1 MEIKKID
8 LRKIDEALELIWKTF
23 MKYEAPDYSE
33 EGIEEFR
40 RSIYDKEWLADKI
53 FYGAYDENILLGVI
67 ATKEKS
73 HIALFFVD
81 GKHHRKGI
89 GRTLFNKVLEDND
102 KDYFTVNS
110 SPYAKEIYEH
120 LGFECVSGIQCIN
133 GLKFYPMKM
142 KIK

>member
-8 LRKIDEALELIWKTF
+8 LRKIDDALELIWKTF

-40 RSIYDKEWLADKI
+40 RSIYNKEWLADKI
-53 FYGAYDENILLGVI
+53 FYGAYDENNLLGVI

-73 HIALFFVD
+73 HIALFFVE

-89 GRTLFNKVLEDND
+89 GRTAHTCTSVRPKLCH
-102 KDYFTVNS
+102 T
-110 SPYAKEIYEH
+110 IT
-120 LGFECVSGIQCIN
+120 
-133 GLKFYPMKM
+133 
-142 KIK
+142 

>member
-53 FYGAYDENILLGVI
+53 FYGAYDENNLLVVI

-81 GKHHRKGI
+81 GKHHRKEI

-120 LGFECVSGIQCIN
+120 LGFECVSDIQCIN